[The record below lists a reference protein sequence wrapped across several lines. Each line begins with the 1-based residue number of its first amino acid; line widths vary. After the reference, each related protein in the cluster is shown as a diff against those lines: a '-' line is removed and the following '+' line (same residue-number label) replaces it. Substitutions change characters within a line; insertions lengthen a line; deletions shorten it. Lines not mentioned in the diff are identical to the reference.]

1 MSLSIF
7 ETHKILNISQKID
20 MCLLVAVCFVYRRK
34 KLLEKGG
41 TVCILVAV
49 CLLAFFEI
57 HKMFIFLKKL
67 LCAF

>member
-1 MSLSIF
+1 
-7 ETHKILNISQKID
+7 
-20 MCLLVAVCFVYRRK
+20 MCLLVAVCLSIEEK
-34 KLLEKGG
+34 KLLKKGA

-57 HKMFIFLKKL
+57 HKIFIFLKKS